1 MKLRKAIPRL
11 RFERRR
17 LYAQSKVCPPEMRRE
32 YRERAEEIGGKTVKN
47 AEETRRI
54 IWRHPKGIYETVEV
68 SGTGVFGV
76 PYSYRETVYTANRDA
91 RGVAHKEIQPA
102 PPNGG
107 RPAGGPRIPLT
118 DKEEKEICEMY
129 ETMPLAIVAASM
141 HRSSKTVRAV
151 LEKHGV
157 TMRKYG
163 PRTKKNH

>member
-1 MKLRKAIPRL
+1 MNKS
-11 RFERRR
+11 ERR
-17 LYAQSKVCPPEMRRE
+17 V
-32 YRERAEEIGGKTVKN
+32 
-47 AEETRRI
+47 
-54 IWRHPKGIYETVEV
+54 IWRHPRGIYETVEV

-91 RGVAHKEIQPA
+91 RGVAHKEVQLA

-129 ETMPLAIVAASM
+129 EAMPLAIVAALP
-141 HRSSKTVRAV
+141 RTSKTVRAV
-151 LEKHGV
+151 LEKHGI

-163 PRTKKNH
+163 PRTK